1 MATQQVPEG
10 GRSLSKSVFYGV
22 LLGAAFLLSI
32 LIVKEL
38 FIALVAA
45 AIAFAVWELS
55 SALRLKGWYVPRV
68 PAVIG
73 SILIMPATYYGGVVW
88 QWGLALVT
96 SVSLMVWRIVHLL
109 WEKRRSAS
117 QTFGETVKDLAAA
130 AFVVT
135 YLPLTI
141 SFSILLLK
149 REDDGPA
156 WVMAFVIPVALIDT
170 FGYLVGRKL
179 GKHKMA
185 PGVSPKKTWE
195 GLLASIIAGGV
206 SCVLLVTLLL
216 GKPWWFGVI
225 LAALLILA
233 AVFGDLAESLI
244 KRDLGVKDMSS
255 LLPGHGG
262 IMDRLDSILPAALV
276 TYVFVTIF
284 GF

>member
-10 GRSLSKSVFYGV
+10 GRSLSKSVFYGA

-206 SCVLLVTLLL
+206 ACVLLVTLLL
-216 GKPWWFGVI
+216 GKPWWYGVI